1 MDVIEES
8 LVKSRE
14 HIIRECYEEV
24 FPKAAMYIRK
34 QGGDLTVAKEV
45 FQEALVLYYEK
56 LISRSFEPD
65 QNHQSYFMGMV
76 KNRWLKHQSKL
87 SRMSHLDEMDCPN
100 EITPTLVTQRLL
112 LFLKQS
118 GERCLDLLQSFYYEH
133 KTMKELAGRFG
144 YASERSATV
153 QKYKCLEKVR
163 NEVKNKS
170 LQYEDFFE

>member
-1 MDVIEES
+1 MEVIEES
-8 LVKSRE
+8 PIKSRE
-14 HIIRECYEEV
+14 LIIRDCYEEV

-34 QGGDLTVAKEV
+34 QDGDLTVAREV

-65 QNHQSYFMGMV
+65 QNHQAYLMGMV
-76 KNRWLKHQSKL
+76 KNRWLKHQSKS
-87 SRMSHLDEMDCPN
+87 SRMLPLDEVDCPD
-100 EITPTLVTQRLL
+100 EITPTMLTQRLL
-112 LFLKQS
+112 QFLKQS

-144 YASERSATV
+144 YASERSVTV

-170 LQYEDFFE
+170 LRYEDFFE